1 MMDKKT
7 YRVDEV
13 AAELAV
19 SRRTVE
25 RAIKSGEL
33 QAFKIRDSIRVDA
46 DELTRIKK
54 KEPHD

>member
-1 MMDKKT
+1 MDKKT

-25 RAIKSGEL
+25 REYTW
-33 QAFKIRDSIRVDA
+33 DA
-46 DELTRIKK
+46 VVALVLKFAESLTPSSERSRQG
-54 KEPHD
+54 